1 MLNCIQKGKNQSTAF
16 KLQNM
21 GSDTKAQETDCTNY
35 FTETCFAWDIL
46 PLQNLPTLSCLE
58 ISPSKHFKAASG
70 PPTVKG
76 MLHSQLTQHKIPR
89 GTHSIPTAEPLLLE
103 RLFGLNTACI
113 MKSISKDYSTIQDKT
128 NLNIYRQDSKQKNLI
143 QLSHI
148 FQEIHKNVSLKES
161 NGFQH

>member
-1 MLNCIQKGKNQSTAF
+1 
-16 KLQNM
+16 
-21 GSDTKAQETDCTNY
+21 
-35 FTETCFAWDIL
+35 
-46 PLQNLPTLSCLE
+46 
-58 ISPSKHFKAASG
+58 
-70 PPTVKG
+70 
-76 MLHSQLTQHKIPR
+76 
-89 GTHSIPTAEPLLLE
+89 
-103 RLFGLNTACI
+103 